1 MKTVAQLLATKQN
14 QQVHTIAPQST
25 VLDALWLM
33 AEKNVGALPVVED
46 GQLVGVISERDYARK
61 VVLQGRSS
69 VGTPVSAVMSAP
81 VVTVAPKQD
90 LRTCMELM
98 TARKL
103 RHLPVVDDTRLIGL
117 LSIGDLVK
125 EVIAEKDGLIDQL
138 EKYIRGE

>member
-25 VLDALWLM
+25 VLDALRLM

-117 LSIGDLVK
+117 LSIGNLVK